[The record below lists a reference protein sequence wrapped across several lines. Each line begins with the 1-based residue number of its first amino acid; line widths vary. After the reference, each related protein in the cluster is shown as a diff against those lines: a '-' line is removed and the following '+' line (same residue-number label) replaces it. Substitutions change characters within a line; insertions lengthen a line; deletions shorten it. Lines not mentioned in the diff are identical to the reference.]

1 MVVAVILAAGRTV
14 SDSQKTI
21 NRTRIHFGF
30 PENSKPKCLFHYR
43 GEVLLERQANV
54 LRECEISDIRVVVGY
69 KKEMIEKFNEKMKL
83 GLKLIFNPMWESDI
97 LTSHG
102 WVKALDSVRAGLR
115 GIEEDVLIILGD
127 VWLEKEGLKKTLWD
141 THPCVSVW
149 HKHAAHIFKVSK
161 EKLPLLNRLEGAG
174 HNRPLH
180 KFCMAN
186 GGVKLFTKIHD
197 VDYYQMTDEGR

>member
-1 MVVAVILAAGRTV
+1 M
-14 SDSQKTI
+14 
-21 NRTRIHFGF
+21 
-30 PENSKPKCLFHYR
+30 
-43 GEVLLERQANV
+43 ERQANV

-149 HKHAAHIFKVSK
+149 HAHACHIFKVSK
-161 EKLPLLNRLEGAG
+161 EKLPLLKRLEGAG

-180 KFCMAN
+180 EFCMAN
-186 GGVKLFTKIHD
+186 SGVKLFTKIHD
-197 VDYYQMTDEGR
+197 VDYYKMTDEGR